1 MDKLPCSIFFKL
13 HLAFLIMLFLS
24 TGSNAEENDQGET
37 TSNQNKR
44 TYSFGDAIEIRDKK
58 AERSVSEG
66 RISGAAL
73 RRRPIQSTGEIAEA
87 IPGVLVTQHS
97 GGGKANQYYLR
108 GFDLDHGTDIA
119 ASLDGVPI
127 NMPTHAHGQGY
138 TDLNFIIPEL
148 IHDVHYKK
156 GVYYAEEGDFS
167 SAGAMNISYSKSL
180 QKNLYS
186 IEAGSLGYERIFIAE
201 SKKLG
206 KGTILFGTEYSSYKG
221 AWTIPDR
228 YQKLNS
234 VLSYSVGDEEQG
246 MSITAMGYKG
256 AWHAT
261 NQIPQRAVKKGR
273 SWLDPNNDGLNPY
286 DPVDPTDGGLTHRA
300 SATFEGHK
308 RNSHSEAKI
317 ILYGVYYDLGLYS
330 DYTFFMVDHDR
341 GDQVEQVDQRTIS
354 GMKGHYKLKSNIFSF
369 KMENT
374 FGFQVRRD
382 FIHNSLYHTESRS
395 RLDTESNK
403 RILET
408 SLSPTYENRIQWI
421 SKIVSIIGMRSDTY
435 YMNVTDAMSY
445 ASAGKTANIVSPK
458 VSWIFGPW
466 ANTEFFVNYGFGFH
480 SNDAKGI
487 LVKPSPVTPLVRTKG
502 GEAGMRT
509 TPVKQIVLNVA
520 YWFLDV
526 NSELVFNGDSGS
538 TDPSGRSIRKGI
550 ELSLSYKLNS
560 WLNFDEDLS
569 YSSAR
574 YTNGGFLGRD
584 GDYVPQA
591 IHSAFSSGLSVADL
605 DGFFGAIRV
614 RYFGPRPLVQ
624 NNSVRS
630 TPSTFWNIKIGKK
643 LSENLNLSLDIFN
656 IFNSHAPQVQY
667 YYATRLKNEDPGPD
681 DGGYND
687 TLTHPSAPRN
697 FRVSI
702 SGTF

>member
-1 MDKLPCSIFFKL
+1 MIVS
-13 HLAFLIMLFLS
+13 LS
-24 TGSNAEENDQGET
+24 SELNAKDNKREES
-37 TSNQNKR
+37 TSNQEKR
-44 TYSFGDAIEIRDKK
+44 KYSIGDAIEIRDKK
-58 AERSVSEG
+58 DERSVSEG

-73 RRRPIQSTGEIAEA
+73 RRRPMQSTGEIAEA

-108 GFDLDHGTDIA
+108 GFDLDHGTDMA
-119 ASLDGVPI
+119 ASIDGVPI

-138 TDLNFIIPEL
+138 IDLNFIIPEL

-186 IEAGSLGYERIFIAE
+186 VEVGSLGYKRIFIAE
-201 SKKLG
+201 SKKIG
-206 KGTILFGTEYSSYKG
+206 KGNILFGAEYSTYNG

-228 YQKLNS
+228 YKKLNS
-234 VLSYSVGDEEQG
+234 VLSYSLGDEELG

-261 NQIPQRAVKKGR
+261 NQIPQRAIQKGR
-273 SWLDPNNDGLNPY
+273 SLLYPYDDGLNLY
-286 DPVDPTDGGLTHRA
+286 DPVDRTDGGSTHRTCV
-300 SATFEGHK
+300 TFEGHK
-308 RNSHSEAKI
+308 KNAYSEAKI
-317 ILYGVYYDLGLYS
+317 VLYGVYYDLGLYS
-330 DYTFFMVDHDR
+330 DYTFYMVDPDR
-341 GDQVEQVDQRTIS
+341 GDQAEQVDQRTIS
-354 GMKGHYKLKSNIFSF
+354 GMKNHYKIKSNLFSF

-374 FGFQVRRD
+374 FGFQLRRD
-382 FIHNSLYHTESRS
+382 SIHNSLYHTESRS

-403 RILET
+403 RIVET
-408 SLSPTYENRIQWI
+408 SLSPTYENRIHWV
-421 SKIVSIIGMRSDTY
+421 SKIVSIIGIRSDAY
-435 YMNVTDAMSY
+435 YLTVNDNVSY
-445 ASAGKTANIVSPK
+445 LSTQKTSNIVSPK
-458 VSWIFGPW
+458 ASWIFGPW
-466 ANTEFFVNYGFGFH
+466 GNIEFFLNYGCGFH

-487 LVKPSPVTPLVRTKG
+487 LNRISPVTPLVRTKG
-502 GEAGMRT
+502 GEVGMRAA
-509 TPVKQIVLNVA
+509 PVKQIVFNVA
-520 YWFLDV
+520 YWFLGV
-526 NSELVFNGDSGS
+526 NSELVFNGDSGN

-560 WLNFDEDLS
+560 WLNFDEDIS
-569 YSSAR
+569 YSNAR
-574 YTNGGFLGRD
+574 YTNGGFFGKD

-591 IHSAFSSGLSVADL
+591 IHSAFSSGLSVTDL
-605 DGFFGAIRV
+605 DGFFGALRV

-630 TPSTFWNIKIGKK
+630 TPSTFWNIRIGKK
-643 LSENLNLSLDIFN
+643 ISENISLSFDIFN

-667 YYATRLKNEDPGPD
+667 YYATRLKNEGPGPV

-687 TLTHPSAPRN
+687 TLTHPTAPRN